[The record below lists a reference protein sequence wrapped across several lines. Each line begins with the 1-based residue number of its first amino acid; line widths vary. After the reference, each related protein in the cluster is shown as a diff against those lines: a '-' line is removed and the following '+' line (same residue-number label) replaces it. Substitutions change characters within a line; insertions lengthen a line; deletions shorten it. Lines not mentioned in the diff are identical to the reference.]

1 MLTVMNNDSDTTI
14 SHGTS
19 PFFLVYLAQLLFNG
33 FSICVAIMMLRI
45 VQATQL
51 HPNCK
56 YLLKMWSCGYL
67 SIFIANFGTSTIN
80 VLAKELPIRKIGPPL
95 RSYFLDASV
104 SAQFVCALLEIAIA
118 SERLM
123 SAVRPAKYYNSGQSR
138 CILYPATIV
147 VLLIAAGFGYITEVS
162 SDHLADASA
171 ILIIDISTLTVNTVS
186 VRYCRNQFERM
197 HGKVSLNARYQ
208 IREAQEI
215 ASSMQRSYVVCF
227 FFKNLFN
234 CFVLVGCAYTDENHY
249 CRGLVI
255 EMPYH
260 FIESAYTGG
269 LSCTSCYL
277 LYWLMT
283 NHPRL
288 RRKLIVLVSVVWYAI
303 FCFFFV
309 CVPIIAMI
317 SRSTKVE
324 PGSIADIRMSYQD
337 RTEADVYFES
347 LNKTWA

>member
-95 RSYFLDASV
+95 RSYFLDAS
-104 SAQFVCALLEIAIA
+104 
-118 SERLM
+118 
-123 SAVRPAKYYNSGQSR
+123 
-138 CILYPATIV
+138 
-147 VLLIAAGFGYITEVS
+147 
-162 SDHLADASA
+162 
-171 ILIIDISTLTVNTVS
+171 
-186 VRYCRNQFERM
+186 
-197 HGKVSLNARYQ
+197 

-227 FFKNLFN
+227 FFK
-234 CFVLVGCAYTDENHY
+234 VDAI
-249 CRGLVI
+249 R
-255 EMPYH
+255 
-260 FIESAYTGG
+260 
-269 LSCTSCYL
+269 
-277 LYWLMT
+277 
-283 NHPRL
+283 
-288 RRKLIVLVSVVWYAI
+288 YA
-303 FCFFFV
+303 F
-309 CVPIIAMI
+309 
-317 SRSTKVE
+317 S
-324 PGSIADIRMSYQD
+324 
-337 RTEADVYFES
+337 
-347 LNKTWA
+347 